1 MIDRT
6 SEVHELHR
14 PEYRLGLRA
23 QAAELLIQAT
33 DPAQA
38 GRALFDLIAAKL
50 KLNVF
55 LLYVIG
61 DDGGLELIA
70 HGGLSENELAIAAA
84 PALPGCDSGGSV
96 LAPLA
101 GQITGVQEREDDGAT
116 VLKSIGVKAWYG
128 QQLMAGERLLGM
140 LGFGRRWADRF
151 HDQDLAFLQ
160 SVAHYFALAMGRL
173 RGEVAL
179 RDSEERLR
187 LGMMVAGF
195 RTYDHNLLI
204 GQLFLSPE
212 VLAVMGIPPDQPPT
226 VEQMEETLHPDD
238 RERVVAARRA
248 GIDPEGTG
256 EFDQEFRVIRPDGAV
271 RWMHVRAKTF
281 FAGEAGARR
290 AVRVIGAQQDITES
304 TLAEQRLRDSEERL
318 RLAVEAAGFGIFE
331 YDVERDESIW
341 SPELRA
347 LYGFGS
353 DEAID
358 LEQASKRVHPDDR
371 QRYLA
376 PVSAAREGGSFEDLS
391 HEFRIVRPDGEMRW
405 LATKAR
411 LLFPPGGSKKPPS
424 RIIGIV
430 QDITERTLYEERLR
444 DSEQKLRRSEQR
456 LQRAQEMG
464 DVASF
469 EWDPRTDDTWVSES
483 YRRIFGLPPA
493 APVNSKVWRT
503 LVHPDD
509 SEQAVGHMFKAS
521 ETGEAQTF
529 EYRIIR
535 PSDHQERWIWTVCGA
550 SQDSSDLV
558 TRLVGIALDVTE
570 HKRNEERERLLS
582 REVDHRAKNL
592 LSVVQAMI
600 SLTHAD
606 SVPEFASQIQ
616 GRIQALGRVHGLLAA
631 SRWEGAE
638 LSMLIEDELA
648 PFAGGGNR
656 VQLSGPPIALRP
668 AAAQSMAL
676 VIHELTTNAAK
687 YGALSSRDG
696 RLEVTW
702 EGRQA
707 IAGSMVLRWRESGGP
722 IVVPPQHSGFGLS
735 HIRGSVEHQ
744 LGGTLNLR
752 WPTEGFQC
760 ELVLPSRQ
768 LVPN

>member
-358 LEQASKRVHPDDR
+358 LEQASKRILMIGSDTWR
-371 QRYLA
+371 Q
-376 PVSAAREGGSFEDLS
+376 S
-391 HEFRIVRPDGEMRW
+391 
-405 LATKAR
+405 
-411 LLFPPGGSKKPPS
+411 
-424 RIIGIV
+424 
-430 QDITERTLYEERLR
+430 
-444 DSEQKLRRSEQR
+444 LRRAKAAVSR
-456 LQRAQEMG
+456 TCLTNFG
-464 DVASF
+464 SS
-469 EWDPRTDDTWVSES
+469 DPMARCVGWPPRHVCC
-483 YRRIFGLPPA
+483 FPPA
-493 APVNSKVWRT
+493 ALRSPPAASSGSCRT
-503 LVHPDD
+503 SPNARCTKSACGTANKNCV
-509 SEQAVGHMFKAS
+509 
-521 ETGEAQTF
+521 
-529 EYRIIR
+529 
-535 PSDHQERWIWTVCGA
+535 GA
-550 SQDSSDLV
+550 SSDFSVRKRWAMSPASSGTRGPMTPGCPKV
-558 TRLVGIALDVTE
+558 TGA
-570 HKRNEERERLLS
+570 
-582 REVDHRAKNL
+582 
-592 LSVVQAMI
+592 
-600 SLTHAD
+600 
-606 SVPEFASQIQ
+606 F
-616 GRIQALGRVHGLLAA
+616 LAC
-631 SRWEGAE
+631 
-638 LSMLIEDELA
+638 
-648 PFAGGGNR
+648 P
-656 VQLSGPPIALRP
+656 RP
-668 AAAQSMAL
+668 
-676 VIHELTTNAAK
+676 
-687 YGALSSRDG
+687 
-696 RLEVTW
+696 
-702 EGRQA
+702 
-707 IAGSMVLRWRESGGP
+707 
-722 IVVPPQHSGFGLS
+722 
-735 HIRGSVEHQ
+735 
-744 LGGTLNLR
+744 
-752 WPTEGFQC
+752 
-760 ELVLPSRQ
+760 LP
-768 LVPN
+768 